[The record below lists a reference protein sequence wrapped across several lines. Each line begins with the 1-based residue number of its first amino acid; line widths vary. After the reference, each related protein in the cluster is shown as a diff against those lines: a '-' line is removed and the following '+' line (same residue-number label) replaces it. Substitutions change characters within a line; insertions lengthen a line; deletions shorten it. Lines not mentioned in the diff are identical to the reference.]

1 MVSLLALYSDDPSSN
16 PVEVYLHL
24 STVKLFEV
32 CSYSLLINFWFKRFS
47 EATHPNKSRQGE
59 QKSPINW
66 PVVVAQLAAR
76 SLSTLEVRGSNP
88 VIGKILSGT
97 FVCCGLYR
105 EDGNKEKGRE
115 WGPIFE

>member
-1 MVSLLALYSDDPSSN
+1 MV
-16 PVEVYLHL
+16 E
-24 STVKLFEV
+24 
-32 CSYSLLINFWFKRFS
+32 RFS